1 MKKGNRWVNPVLLVV
16 LLGAVALCYFTPPRD
31 VSRPNYEFIPET
43 QMAQSPAYD
52 TFAPNPNFADGLT
65 LRTPPAGVLAR
76 GSMPLH
82 YLPTLED
89 ALRAGEELKNPFPP
103 L

>member
-1 MKKGNRWVNPVLLVV
+1 MKKANGWVNPVLLVF

-31 VSRPNYEFIPET
+31 VSQPNYEFLPET

-52 TFAPNPNFADGLT
+52 SFAPNPKSNFADGLT

-76 GSMPLH
+76 GSTPLH
-82 YLPTLED
+82 YLPNLED
-89 ALRAGEELKNPFPP
+89 ALRAG
-103 L
+103 